1 MAWMG
6 INYAMN
12 SKNELMVFTDLDGT
26 LIDHNTYEWAPARPA
41 LTALE
46 NIAAGVALSSS
57 KTAAEI
63 SKLRAELGLEKWPAI
78 VENGAGILPP
88 FVEDVA
94 TQSAYQDL
102 LAVLAQVPPN
112 LRRHFRGFA
121 DITTAELAKITGL
134 SLVAAARA
142 QNRCFSEPGQWLGTD
157 AEQAAFVALLASQ
170 GIQAQQGGRF
180 LTLSFG
186 GNKADQM
193 RSIIKTYNPKH
204 TIALGDAPN
213 DMQMLEAAEFGV
225 VVANPHRAPLPPL
238 KGEPEGHILRT
249 QAAGPEGWNAA
260 VLHLLNRLELR

>member
-1 MAWMG
+1 
-6 INYAMN
+6 MN
-12 SKNELMVFTDLDGT
+12 SEIELMVFTDLDGS
-26 LIDHNTYEWAPARPA
+26 LIDHNTYEWAPARQA
-41 LTALE
+41 LTSLD
-46 NIAAGVALSSS
+46 NISAGVVLSSS

-63 SKLRAELGLEKWPAI
+63 GRLRAELGLEKWPAI

-88 FVEDVA
+88 FVADVA

-102 LAVLAQVPPN
+102 LVTLAQVPPG

-121 DITTAELAKITGL
+121 DITTTELADITGL
-134 SLVAAARA
+134 SPAAAARA

-157 AEQAAFVALLASQ
+157 AQQAEFVTLLTSW
-170 GIQAQQGGRF
+170 GIQVQQGGRF

-193 RSIIKTYNPKH
+193 RSIIKAYHPKH

-213 DMQMLEAAEFGV
+213 DVQMLEAAEFGV
-225 VVANPHRAPLPPL
+225 VVANPHRLPLPPL
-238 KGEPEGHILRT
+238 KGEPEGHVLRT

-260 VLHLLNRLELR
+260 VLYLLNRLELQ